1 MHVGSMGMDLSQ
13 IVQGAKQLVEFAEK
27 INKQAGF
34 KQITVLDVGGGVAN
48 NYHGDDDAVDFSTYK
63 KEVIGQVPEL
73 QNYRILTEFGRSI
86 FTKPGKYFQ
95 IFYCPYYAFILG
107 ISVSRIE
114 TVKDWGDRN
123 VALCHFGSNQ
133 FVREVYTDIMFHH
146 LTILNADGS
155 ENTAEEVVQDIG
167 GPLCFQGKCRKSIQT
182 ACSDTPA
189 RLKLLLQV
197 ITLQKKQ
204 SFLQ

>member
-86 FTKPGKYFQ
+86 FTKPGKYFH
-95 IFYCPYYAFILG
+95 FF
-107 ISVSRIE
+107 
-114 TVKDWGDRN
+114 N
-123 VALCHFGSNQ
+123 VN
-133 FVREVYTDIMFHH
+133 
-146 LTILNADGS
+146 
-155 ENTAEEVVQDIG
+155 
-167 GPLCFQGKCRKSIQT
+167 
-182 ACSDTPA
+182 
-189 RLKLLLQV
+189 
-197 ITLQKKQ
+197 ITLLFKVFPFQELKQ
-204 SFLQ
+204 

>member
-1 MHVGSMGMDLSQ
+1 MTHTSTIIIGLHMHVGSMGMDLSQ

-86 FTKPGKYFQ
+86 FTKPGT
-95 IFYCPYYAFILG
+95 IDIL
-107 ISVSRIE
+107 
-114 TVKDWGDRN
+114 DRT
-123 VALCHFGSNQ
+123 S
-133 FVREVYTDIMFHH
+133 
-146 LTILNADGS
+146 
-155 ENTAEEVVQDIG
+155 
-167 GPLCFQGKCRKSIQT
+167 
-182 ACSDTPA
+182 
-189 RLKLLLQV
+189 
-197 ITLQKKQ
+197 
-204 SFLQ
+204 

>member
-1 MHVGSMGMDLSQ
+1 MWLAESVSEWIQLLVAEKSQSYQQPERLPSLAFSWLTNAKQNFSNFMENINFFKVSHNNESYYWVILLSHKSSIILGLHMHVGSMGMDLSQ

-86 FTKPGKYFQ
+86 FTKPGK
-95 IFYCPYYAFILG
+95 
-107 ISVSRIE
+107 
-114 TVKDWGDRN
+114 
-123 VALCHFGSNQ
+123 
-133 FVREVYTDIMFHH
+133 
-146 LTILNADGS
+146 
-155 ENTAEEVVQDIG
+155 
-167 GPLCFQGKCRKSIQT
+167 
-182 ACSDTPA
+182 
-189 RLKLLLQV
+189 
-197 ITLQKKQ
+197 
-204 SFLQ
+204 

>member
-48 NYHGDDDAVDFSTYK
+48 NYHGDDDAVDFATYK

-86 FTKPGKYFQ
+86 FTKPGTINISQ
-95 IFYCPYYAFILG
+95 IIFRFLCPYFRY
-107 ISVSRIE
+107 
-114 TVKDWGDRN
+114 
-123 VALCHFGSNQ
+123 
-133 FVREVYTDIMFHH
+133 
-146 LTILNADGS
+146 
-155 ENTAEEVVQDIG
+155 
-167 GPLCFQGKCRKSIQT
+167 LCFKN
-182 ACSDTPA
+182 
-189 RLKLLLQV
+189 
-197 ITLQKKQ
+197 
-204 SFLQ
+204 

>member
-1 MHVGSMGMDLSQ
+1 MTHKSKIIIGLHMHVGSMGMDLSQ

-86 FTKPGKYFQ
+86 FTKPG
-95 IFYCPYYAFILG
+95 
-107 ISVSRIE
+107 
-114 TVKDWGDRN
+114 
-123 VALCHFGSNQ
+123 
-133 FVREVYTDIMFHH
+133 
-146 LTILNADGS
+146 TIDNFS
-155 ENTAEEVVQDIG
+155 KFF
-167 GPLCFQGKCRKSIQT
+167 PM
-182 ACSDTPA
+182 
-189 RLKLLLQV
+189 
-197 ITLQKKQ
+197 
-204 SFLQ
+204 